1 MGKGLFLA
9 ATMVVV
15 FSGTGCGKA
24 VDSQGTPNTGG
35 TAGGPVDSG
44 RTATGGNGGQGSG
57 GATCGSTN
65 DTGGRAA
72 LGTIADAVPGFK
84 MFTVRVNRS
93 DGFSTPNRSDWW
105 TVNVADA
112 TVTLNSGSPVQ
123 ASTSQV
129 QALATALSSSAYR
142 DRPPCCTYQFIDGSP
157 NAPVIDIG
165 IDNADQ
171 FGVGD
176 CPCWLSANAYSG
188 SVISCAD
195 FAVIFNL
202 LEAIAPSGTPFRCYD
217 YF

>member
-1 MGKGLFLA
+1 MGKELFLA
-9 ATMVVV
+9 AAVV
-15 FSGTGCGKA
+15 FWGVGCGKT
-24 VDSQGTPNTGG
+24 VDSPGSTNTGG
-35 TAGGPVDSG
+35 TSGSPADAG
-44 RTATGGNGGQGSG
+44 RATTGGNGGQGSG
-57 GATCGSTN
+57 GATCGSTS

-72 LGTIADAVPGFK
+72 LGTIANAVPSFK
-84 MFTVRVNRS
+84 VFTVRVNRS

-105 TVNVADA
+105 IVNVADA

-129 QALATALSSSAYR
+129 QSLANTLSSSAYR

-165 IDNADQ
+165 DDNAGQ

-188 SVISCAD
+188 NVISCAD
-195 FAVIFNL
+195 FAIIFDL